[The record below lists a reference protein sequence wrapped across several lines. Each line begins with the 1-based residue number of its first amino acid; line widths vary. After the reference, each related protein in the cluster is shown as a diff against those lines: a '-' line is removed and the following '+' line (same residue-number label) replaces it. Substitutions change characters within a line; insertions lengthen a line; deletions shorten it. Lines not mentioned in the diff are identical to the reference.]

1 MRMPEVYTM
10 LDANRASVGG
20 LMKFRTGL
28 LLILAGGCA
37 PGEPAPCASGEPGD
51 VDLEA
56 PAGIRQTSMSYD
68 LPWDG
73 STRELDLHL
82 WYPTSA
88 TTGEPA
94 EYIGIFDD
102 EFSFVDAPLS
112 GEDERCVHPLVVYS
126 HGSQAWTGG
135 GSPLL
140 RQFVSQG
147 WVAIG
152 ADHLGNTLV
161 DNLDPRP
168 PIFNLL
174 RTTDVSALI
183 DWIDELGEDDPLF
196 GRVDTNRVLVMG
208 HSFGGQTS
216 WLLGGPDFDDGAL
229 GLEC

>member
-102 EFSFVDAPLS
+102 EFSLLDAPFA
-112 GEDERCVHPLVVYS
+112 GEEERDGFNPRLDESVDDAPADEPRSAGDENRSFDRAS
-126 HGSQAWTGG
+126 HDGG
-135 GSPLL
+135 
-140 RQFVSQG
+140 
-147 WVAIG
+147 W
-152 ADHLGNTLV
+152 
-161 DNLDPRP
+161 
-168 PIFNLL
+168 
-174 RTTDVSALI
+174 
-183 DWIDELGEDDPLF
+183 
-196 GRVDTNRVLVMG
+196 
-208 HSFGGQTS
+208 
-216 WLLGGPDFDDGAL
+216 
-229 GLEC
+229 